1 MSVEDETDSLLI
13 SLIEKEIPDGRKALH
28 ESHKN
33 LADLSEYCRQN
44 YINSADT
51 AKFLEDTKAYA
62 SQSLASVAYQIHS
75 LAVNMLQMMD
85 QQVIQL
91 DKMNSH
97 ANNIGLTVDIHKE
110 KVARREIGVLTSS
123 KNFSRSHK
131 IVAPPQQEKPKS
143 YKREEI
149 NFNSLDHIGH
159 GVKNSQETQNQRRL
173 STASSTGSF
182 KAASVSSVTSGSQG
196 SIPSSIS
203 QQIYQS
209 VSTPPTERLTQPVRP
224 PVAPVAPIVT
234 KIPAVPSSPAPPPPT
249 IAGGPPQHI
258 PKAPP
263 TSYSDSAMPPP
274 PIFVPEP
281 DYDGKLHPT
290 ATSTPRKLS
299 NSILTENDPTY
310 VPKERFSLP
319 KIIDVLIS
327 KRLSINFGNKE
338 KKIRKSNSNI
348 SISSL
353 NSPRNISISSLHS
366 PRNISI
372 SSLNSPRNSPSDSD
386 KAVITQ
392 PVQPN
397 VVFQSSLPLTPQ
409 HQESQLPTP
418 TPPLPLPSSPS
429 PSPPSPPPPTTTHFQ
444 AVLSQKSF
452 SEPFSSS
459 SLDLTKNCSAPADTS
474 LSTPPP
480 VLPPSLPLQPP
491 PPPPLPP
498 LPPPPIQVVLSQK
511 SFSEP
516 ITSSSLDSTKNCSA
530 LAATSLSN
538 TSTHSTCSIEPF
550 SLLHP
555 LSNSLSVFP
564 PSLPERLSSLS
575 CSVSPAPLD
584 FPSPVSLDLSL
595 APSPPPPLPSQL
607 PFPALCSL
615 PPIVTT
621 EPQSTL
627 HVFSKSSSIYP
638 PPLPKRLDSLSL
650 SASSLSPDF
659 PAPIFTDFP
668 SEPSSPVI
676 PSPPPLAFSSLQP
689 VSLASSISAFPD
701 PPNFL
706 SPSPSPP
713 PIPSENQFPTE
724 PFSPPCCTSFSNN
737 QKHSNETDQ
746 CCHSNIASHQS
757 INFTASEN
765 VPFIIN
771 NKTTDNIFSNK
782 IVYTSDFPPLP
793 PILPQDSFKTQS
805 VFPVDLED
813 CFYDNHLPPPP
824 LVEDIYQTPPNNSLV
839 EDLPAPPSNFYDQLP
854 AHDNVLAPPP
864 TISLNI
870 PEVYEEKVVAIYDYE
885 KLRDDELQLT
895 EGDVI
900 YVLKKND
907 DGWYEGI
914 KDGIQGLF
922 PGNYV
927 YPVS

>member
-33 LADLSEYCRQN
+33 LADLSDYCRQN

-51 AKFLEDTKAYA
+51 TKFLEDTKAYA

-159 GVKNSQETQNQRRL
+159 GVKSSQETQNQRRL

-182 KAASVSSVTSGSQG
+182 KAASISSVTSGSQG

-224 PVAPVAPIVT
+224 PVAPVAPIIT

-249 IAGGPPQHI
+249 SAGGPPQHI

-299 NSILTENDPTY
+299 NSILTENDPTF

-338 KKIRKSNSNI
+338 KKIHKSNSNI

-353 NSPRNISISSLHS
+353 NSPRNISISSL
-366 PRNISI
+366 
-372 SSLNSPRNSPSDSD
+372 NSPRNSPSGSD
-386 KAVITQ
+386 KAVVTQ

-397 VVFQSSLPLTPQ
+397 VLFQSSLPLTPQ

-418 TPPLPLPSSPS
+418 TPPLLLPLSPSS
-429 PSPPSPPPPTTTHFQ
+429 SPPSPPPTHF
-444 AVLSQKSF
+444 
-452 SEPFSSS
+452 
-459 SLDLTKNCSAPADTS
+459 
-474 LSTPPP
+474 
-480 VLPPSLPLQPP
+480 
-491 PPPPLPP
+491 
-498 LPPPPIQVVLSQK
+498 QVVLSQK

-516 ITSSSLDSTKNCSA
+516 FTSSSSDLNKNCSVPAATLLSTPLPVLQSSLPLPPPPPPPPPLPPPPPFQVVLSQKSFSEPLTSSSLDLTKNCSA

-550 SLLHP
+550 SSLHP
-555 LSNSLSVFP
+555 ISNSLSVLP

-584 FPSPVSLDLSL
+584 FPSPISLDLSL
-595 APSPPPPLPSQL
+595 APSPPSPLPSQL

-615 PPIVTT
+615 PPIITT
-621 EPQSTL
+621 EPQSSL
-627 HVFSKSSSIYP
+627 HVFSKSSSVYP
-638 PPLPKRLDSLSL
+638 PALPKRLDSLSL

-668 SEPSSPVI
+668 SELSSPVI
-676 PSPPPLAFSSLQP
+676 PSPPPPAFSFLPP
-689 VSLASSISAFPD
+689 VSLVSSISAFPD
-701 PPNFL
+701 PSCFL

-713 PIPSENQFPTE
+713 PLPSENQFLLE
-724 PFSPPCCTSFSNN
+724 PFLPPYCTPLSNN
-737 QKHSNETDQ
+737 QKNSNETEQ
-746 CCHSNIASHQS
+746 CCHSNIVSHQS
-757 INFTASEN
+757 INFAASEN
-765 VPFIIN
+765 VPFFIN
-771 NKTTDNIFSNK
+771 NKITDNIFSNT

-793 PILPQDSFKTQS
+793 PILPQESFKTQS

-854 AHDNVLAPPP
+854 VHDIVLAPPP

-900 YVLKKND
+900 YVIKKND